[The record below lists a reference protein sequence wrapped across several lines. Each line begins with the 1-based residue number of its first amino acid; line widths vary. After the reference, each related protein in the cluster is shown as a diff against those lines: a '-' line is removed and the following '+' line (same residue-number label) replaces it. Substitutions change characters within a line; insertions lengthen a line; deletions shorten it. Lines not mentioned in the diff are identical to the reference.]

1 MFTPISSQT
10 SLKSYLIKSQAY
22 LSLLIFLVCV
32 VGMTGIAAHTFKK
45 YSEYN
50 LQLIAQALSEQL
62 QAAVVF
68 DDKQTVDETLLL
80 FIEKYPLESIQVTH
94 VNGQLI
100 SYINDDAKHS
110 FYSPVLEK
118 IQGWLISDRAGHT
131 DIVHNGQTIAKIKVV
146 NSVIPLINFL
156 QQFLILFTISV
167 IFALMLIAF
176 STRLIYQKISYSL
189 DTLTETTESVTAHRD
204 FDQRVPSGHI
214 AEFNLISQSFNALLD
229 EIQTW
234 HTHLQQENSHLEHRA
249 LHDTLTQLPNRA
261 YFNQKLT
268 QLFESQDQQQFALLY
283 IDNNNFKEI
292 NDTHGHLFGD
302 AVLREMAIRLKLA
315 LRSDDF
321 LARIGGDEFA
331 VLLLNINK
339 PIYAMTVAQ
348 NLLHVSDIPL
358 SIDNLSIQFSFSIG
372 IALSSNAKSVE
383 DLIHQADQAMYQA
396 KLSDIQ
402 KLAIYDHQSSY

>member
-22 LSLLIFLVCV
+22 LSLLILLVCV
-32 VGMTGIAAHTFKK
+32 IGMTGIAAHTFKK

-68 DDKQTVDETLLL
+68 DDKQTVNETLAL
-80 FIEKYPLESIQVTH
+80 FIEKYPLESIQVTN
-94 VNGQLI
+94 VNGQLV
-100 SYINDDAKHS
+100 SYINDTTKHS
-110 FYSPVLEK
+110 FFSPVLEK

-131 DIVHNGQTIAKIKVV
+131 DIVHNGQIIAKIKVV
-146 NSVIPLINFL
+146 NSIYPLISFL
-156 QQFLILFTISV
+156 QQFLILFTISL
-167 IFALMLIAF
+167 ISALLLISF
-176 STRLIYQKISYSL
+176 STRLIYRKISHSL

-214 AEFNLISQSFNALLD
+214 AEFNIISQSFNALLN

-261 YFNQKLT
+261 YFNQRL
-268 QLFESQDQQQFALLY
+268 SQIFDNQDRHHQFALLY

-292 NDTHGHLFGD
+292 NDTHGHLYGD
-302 AVLREMAIRLKLA
+302 AVLREMAVRLKLA
-315 LRSDDF
+315 LRPDDF

-331 VLLLNINK
+331 VLVLNINK
-339 PIYAMTVAQ
+339 PIYAITVAQ
-348 NLLHVSDIPL
+348 NLLHVSDAPL
-358 SIDNLSIQFSFSIG
+358 LIENLAIRFSFSIG
-372 IALSSNAKSVE
+372 IALSSNAESVE

-396 KLSDIQ
+396 KLNDIQ
-402 KLAIYDHQSSY
+402 KLSIYDQSTH